1 MSATLEEFLMAAEYL
16 MVNGCD
22 KVILCER
29 GIRTFTKHTRNTLD
43 IGIIPALKQK
53 SHLPVIVDPSHS
65 SGENYSVIPHALAG
79 LTVGAHGVI
88 VDVHDKPNEAL
99 CDGPQALTPTQF
111 TKLAHL
117 ADDAMNLANKMD
129 NA

>member
-16 MVNGCD
+16 MANGCK

-29 GIRTFTKHTRNTLD
+29 GIRTFTKHTRSTLD

-53 SHLPVIVDPSHS
+53 SHLPIIVDPSHS

-79 LTVGAHGVI
+79 LVAGAHGI
-88 VDVHDKPNEAL
+88 LVDVHDKPDEAL
-99 CDGPQALTPTQF
+99 CDGPQALSPTQF
-111 TKLAHL
+111 AKLAHL
-117 ADDAMNLANKMD
+117 ADDAMNLADKMD
-129 NA
+129 NV